1 MSKRSPVLF
10 LVLVII
16 AGLAIYWI
24 KVKPLE
30 IGPLPRGEEVIPK
43 EEPPLPSERAEK
55 FYISGGENFPVFTK
69 EVIVDPFKA
78 KEGEKQTFSIWA
90 KDPQGIEEV
99 RATIQTDAKEEI
111 IELKLVEGDEL
122 EGRWLGFWTTK
133 DISTRTSYSTVFQA
147 TNKKKEETKVPF
159 SWQAE
164 K

>member
-1 MSKRSPVLF
+1 MSKRSLVLF

-30 IGPLPRGEEVIPK
+30 IGFLPRGEGVVPK
-43 EEPPLPSERAEK
+43 EEPPFPSERAEK
-55 FYISGGENFPVFTK
+55 FYISGSENFPVFTK

-90 KDPQGIEEV
+90 KDPQGIEQV

-133 DISTRTSYSTVFQA
+133 DISTQTSYSTVFQA
-147 TNKKKEETKVPF
+147 INKKKEETKLPL
-159 SWQAE
+159 SWQVE